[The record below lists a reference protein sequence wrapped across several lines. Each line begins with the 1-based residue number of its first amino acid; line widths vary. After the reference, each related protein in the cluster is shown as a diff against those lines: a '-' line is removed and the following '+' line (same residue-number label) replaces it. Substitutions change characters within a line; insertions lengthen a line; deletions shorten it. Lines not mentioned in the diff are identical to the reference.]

1 LFEFS
6 PEQGD
11 EVFAALVSSG
21 VPASFIGR
29 GADCD
34 LIAVNA
40 NHIPISSRIHAC
52 PPGATVIA
60 DDAIRATA
68 KRTQRFQDMLT
79 TVILSL
85 HPSLPSQ
92 LPVPASR
99 RTSWLSPRRYRVE

>member
-1 LFEFS
+1 
-6 PEQGD
+6 
-11 EVFAALVSSG
+11 
-21 VPASFIGR
+21 
-29 GADCD
+29 
-34 LIAVNA
+34 
-40 NHIPISSRIHAC
+40 
-52 PPGATVIA
+52 VIA